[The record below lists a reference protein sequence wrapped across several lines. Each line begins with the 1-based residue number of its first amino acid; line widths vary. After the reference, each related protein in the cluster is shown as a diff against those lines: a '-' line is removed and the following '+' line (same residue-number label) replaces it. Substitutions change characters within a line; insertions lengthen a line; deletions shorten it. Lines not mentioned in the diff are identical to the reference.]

1 MHKISAS
8 EKDTKH
14 ARTHCLCCVFI
25 LLLWLFCRCGK
36 TTQIPQFILDASL
49 SRSKEQVANI
59 ICTQPRRISA
69 MSVAQRV
76 AQERAECLGN
86 SVGYQ
91 IRLESVRVWMHATEK
106 HVEHSILSHW
116 FLYTDY
122 SFYQT
127 SATRLLYCTTG
138 VLLRRLE
145 GEADLKGVT
154 HVIVDEVHE
163 RTEERWDRKGL

>member
-1 MHKISAS
+1 M
-8 EKDTKH
+8 
-14 ARTHCLCCVFI
+14 LPY
-25 LLLWLFCRCGK
+25 RCGK

-49 SRSKEQVANI
+49 SGPADKVANI

-69 MSVAQRV
+69 ISVAQRV
-76 AQERAECLGN
+76 AQERAEHLGN

-91 IRLESVRVWMHATEK
+91 IRLESVRVLQYSQMCMLCSQCDYVAEI
-106 HVEHSILSHW
+106 HVSLTSLITL
-116 FLYTDY
+116 FC
-122 SFYQT
+122 QT

-145 GEADLKGVT
+145 GEAELNGVT

-163 RTEERWDRKGL
+163 RTEER